1 MGAARSEFPTT
12 EATSKTNIRVPGRAF
27 LGLDFAKPPYVPPH
41 TEFES
46 HWWGRRTLMVA
57 MDTIMIVHTHRHV
70 PWGGT
75 V

>member
-1 MGAARSEFPTT
+1 
-12 EATSKTNIRVPGRAF
+12 V
-27 LGLDFAKPPYVPPH
+27 
-41 TEFES
+41 FES

-57 MDTIMIVHTHRHV
+57 MDTITVADRHRHV

>member
-1 MGAARSEFPTT
+1 MGAARSEFSTT

-41 TEFES
+41 TEFGS
-46 HWWGRRTLMVA
+46 HTRCARTLMVA
-57 MDTIMIVHTHRHV
+57 MNAITVADTHRHV